1 MAKDEKVELEEDLQE
16 LEEIVKDLENEKID
30 LDHSIDLFERG
41 VKLAEQV
48 KDRLSNAETRLK
60 KIVQS
65 SDLDLKIDDFDLE

>member
-1 MAKDEKVELEEDLQE
+1 M
-16 LEEIVKDLENEKID
+16 
-30 LDHSIDLFERG
+30 DHSIDLFERG